1 MANDTDEFPRSVRG
15 YDREFVDKVIAKL
28 RRELLTAKTLLD
40 EQGERVQELENTVA
54 ELRHNVE
61 HNTKPTA
68 ATMNT
73 RLHRLLREAEKEA
86 DQIIAR
92 ATAEAERMRQVSSL
106 DRQRMES
113 DLDERAANERAIAI
127 AEAHVLIS
135 SAKTSA
141 ERTVDDARRQAH
153 RLVEDAERESG
164 EIRGATATD
173 AARLRASARHEAESM
188 IATAERFVAE
198 LQLKFADDIT
208 TGRVVSLGREFA
220 EQLKLDV
227 ELSVRRDEAEKD
239 YLAKHNEAVL
249 LTQKYLEEAEVQLKN
264 LRVSIRE
271 SELTALAIS
280 ARAEGDALDVVAD
293 VHSQVDAILETAR
306 SEATRVMEVAETR
319 RASIIDNAQEQVAQL
334 ISQREAIN
342 SFVVSMNDEAEKIAT
357 REQKSRTGTRQT

>member
-1 MANDTDEFPRSVRG
+1 
-15 YDREFVDKVIAKL
+15 
-28 RRELLTAKTLLD
+28 
-40 EQGERVQELENTVA
+40 
-54 ELRHNVE
+54 
-61 HNTKPTA
+61 
-68 ATMNT
+68 MNT
-73 RLHRLLREAEKEA
+73 RLHRLLREAQKEA